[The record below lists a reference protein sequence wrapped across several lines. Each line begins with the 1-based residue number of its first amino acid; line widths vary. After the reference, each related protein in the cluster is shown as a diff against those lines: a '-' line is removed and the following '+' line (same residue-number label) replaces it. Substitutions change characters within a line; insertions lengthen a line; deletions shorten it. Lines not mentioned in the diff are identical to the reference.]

1 MTALR
6 QLQVCVAAMAVFGSL
21 FLGLGKGDPVYPLAM
36 LFVAVTS
43 FFFTDW
49 LGFGLGRPVAGTAT
63 LAFLVYSF
71 TNIAG
76 REDQNRLETI
86 TNLLIFLQ
94 VMLLYLEKR
103 DTIYWLLIVLSLL
116 EVVVAAAMNV
126 GVEFGLLLV
135 LFLML
140 TFYALTLFYV
150 VRESRDSA
158 VGGTHRKTPPAAAEL
173 LAEFH
178 LPPEIHVT
186 APTHA
191 LLSRAF
197 LAQVA
202 VFCTVTIAFAV
213 FAFYTMRR
221 VPTLG
226 WHQGRGAR
234 QSLVGFA
241 PTVSLDE
248 MGQVLQSNDV
258 AMRVAFE
265 DARTGEPYLLN
276 EEPYFRG
283 LVLSR
288 YGQRDISG
296 TWLPNETHSLM
307 RLPSTG
313 SMSNVV
319 VQQIWLAP
327 TADNTLFSVFPVTSV
342 SGTPQGLFLDP
353 HNGRVMRL
361 SRENTSNG
369 QPYHYRIGTTGLRAG
384 RSMPV
389 VPGPRPTDDVRAQ
402 QYQQRFPN
410 LSRIAETII
419 REGRIEGWD
428 WYRQAKLLESH
439 FLTPGQYRYT
449 LDFRFE
455 RDESIDPIEDF
466 VTNHKQ
472 GHCEYFASALAL
484 MLRSLGIPSRLVVGY
499 HGGEY
504 NQLGNYFQVR
514 QSDAHAWVEAYMR
527 PQDLVAMGIDNPTEF
542 PTGGWLRL
550 DPTPSSPEMIV
561 QDTQE
566 SFLDSIS
573 SMFDYAQFL
582 WNDYVLGFHAQ
593 TPRRAA
599 SDPTPDDLMDYVLP
613 PLNYDAIV
621 GSLQQSWLA
630 SGQSATALLWRV
642 LVLLTVIGFF
652 GWLVV
657 RVVAAW
663 CARNPAAARAVRTWL
678 QRFAWRSPAQQRC
691 TVEFYDRF
699 ESLLAKSGYR
709 RAEWQTPR
717 EFLDRIHAALAA
729 RAPQLVEPCRQI
741 VQAFYQVRFGQT
753 TLDKDQTRAIEQ
765 HLAELCTVLENSAHA
780 RSRETA

>member
-1 MTALR
+1 
-6 QLQVCVAAMAVFGSL
+6 MAVFGSL
-21 FLGLGKGDPVYPLAM
+21 FLGLGKGDPIYPLAM
-36 LFVAVTS
+36 LFVASTS

-49 LGFGLGRPVAGTAT
+49 LGFGLGRPVAGSAT

-103 DTIYWLLIVLSLL
+103 DSIYWLLVVLSLL
-116 EVVVAAAMNV
+116 EVVVAAAMNI
-126 GVEFGLLLV
+126 GVEFGIMLV

-140 TFYALTLFYV
+140 TFYTLTLFYV
-150 VRESRDSA
+150 VRETRPATAAGRSA
-158 VGGTHRKTPPAAAEL
+158 KKPPATGEPLPAAWTS
-173 LAEFH
+173 
-178 LPPEIHVT
+178 PPEISV
-186 APTHA
+186 APLTIP
-191 LLSRAF
+191 LLNRVF
-197 LAQVA
+197 LGQIA
-202 VFCTVTIAFAV
+202 VFCGVIVAFSV

-226 WHQGRGAR
+226 WNQTRGAR

-265 DARTGEPYLLN
+265 DARTGAPYLLN

-307 RLPSTG
+307 RVPSST
-313 SMSNVV
+313 SISNVV
-319 VQQIWLAP
+319 IQEIWLAP
-327 TADNTLFSVFPVTSV
+327 TADNTLFSLFPVASV
-342 SGTPQGLFLDP
+342 ADTPQGLFLDP
-353 HNGRVMRL
+353 HNGRLMRL
-361 SRENTSNG
+361 SRDSSAPG

-384 RSMPV
+384 RSLPI
-389 VPGPRPTDDVRAQ
+389 VPGPRPTDDIRAQ
-402 QYQQRFPN
+402 QYQERFPH
-410 LSRIAETII
+410 LSQLAEQII
-419 REGRIEGWD
+419 RDGRIEGWD

-439 FLTPGQYRYT
+439 FLAPGQYKYT

-455 RDESIDPIEDF
+455 RDETIDPIEDF
-466 VTNHKQ
+466 IANHKQ

-504 NQLGNYFQVR
+504 NPLGHYFQVR

-527 PQDLVAMGIDNPTEF
+527 PQDLVAMGIDNPSEY

-550 DPTPSSPEMIV
+550 DPTPSTSAMIV
-561 QDTQE
+561 QDDQE
-566 SFLDSIS
+566 TFLDSIS

-582 WNDYVLGFHAQ
+582 WNDYVLGFHTQ
-593 TPRRAA
+593 PPRRAT
-599 SDPTPDDLMDYVLP
+599 SDPTSDDLIDFMLP
-613 PLNYDAIV
+613 PMNYDAIV
-621 GSLQQSWLA
+621 SSLKQSWRA
-630 SGQSATALLWRV
+630 SDQSLMALLWRV
-642 LVLLTVIGFF
+642 LVLLLVIAVL
-652 GWLVV
+652 GWLAY
-657 RVVAAW
+657 RVFAAW
-663 CARNPAAARAVRTWL
+663 CLRNPAAAQALRKWF
-678 QRFAWRSPAQQRC
+678 QRFSWQSRVSRRG
-691 TVEFYDRF
+691 TVEFYERF
-699 ESLLAKSGYR
+699 ESLLAKCGHR
-709 RAEWQTPR
+709 RGESQTPW
-717 EFLDRIHAALAA
+717 EFFERIRDSFAS
-729 RAPQLVEPCRQI
+729 RAPQLIEPCRQV

-753 TLDKDQTRAIEQ
+753 ALNTDQSQAIER
-765 HLAELCTVLENSAHA
+765 HLAELRTLLESSTHPTA
-780 RSRETA
+780 RETA